1 MKTSKAKTS
10 KAILCV
16 LSTSALSIT
25 TAVAATTVNY
35 VDPDKYADMPFS
47 SWDKERVQKALT
59 EHFEKLGA
67 KLPAGQNL
75 KIDVTDIDLAGHPEP
90 GAHRPN
96 DFRILRGRADWPRMN
111 FRYSIESQG
120 AVVKSGEA
128 SVSDM
133 NYLQSFN
140 RYSSNEYLRYE
151 KRMLDEWFRKEILTA
166 KQ

>member
-1 MKTSKAKTS
+1 MKTSKAIFS
-10 KAILCV
+10 V
-16 LSTSALSIT
+16 LSITALSIT
-25 TAVAATTVNY
+25 SVFAATTVNY
-35 VDPDKYADMPFS
+35 IEPDKYSDMPFS

-67 KLPAGQNL
+67 KLPSGQNL
-75 KIDVTDIDLAGHPEP
+75 KIDVTDIDLAGNPEP

-96 DFRILRGRADWPRMN
+96 DFRILRGRADWPRIS
-111 FRYSIESQG
+111 FRYSVESQG
-120 AVVKSGEA
+120 GVVKSGEA
-128 SVSDM
+128 SVADM

-151 KRMLDEWFRKEILTA
+151 KRMLDEWFKKEVLAA